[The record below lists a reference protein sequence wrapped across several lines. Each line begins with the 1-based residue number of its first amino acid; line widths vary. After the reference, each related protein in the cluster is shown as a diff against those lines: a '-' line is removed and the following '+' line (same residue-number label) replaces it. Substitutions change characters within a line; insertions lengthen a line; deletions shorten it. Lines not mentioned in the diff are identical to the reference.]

1 MSSKIKKRL
10 FVTFIIFVLCAM
22 SALTVQAANKTG
34 WIRTGKN
41 YKYKVDDK
49 YVKNEVKK
57 IGKYYYYFDKK
68 GNRKT
73 GWKKFKGRN
82 YYFNLKNA
90 RAYTGKKTIN
100 GKVYIFAKNGTLIK
114 KKGVY
119 KYKKY
124 KVYIT
129 SDASLATGPVKIKG
143 KWYFYKR
150 NGLPESGIGIYK
162 WKDKTYYVKS
172 GKMVSGW
179 VKIKHNRK
187 YFSKSDY
194 AMVTGLN
201 KIDNKLYWFDNNGN
215 LQKNRFYTVGNSKYY
230 LGKNGVCST
239 GLVKIGVNLYYFGT
253 DGKMVTGKYISQSG
267 VTYYA
272 DETGRI
278 KQNCWYD
285 GKFFDRSGK
294 LVKDAVTYDSTT
306 EGQVTEEMLDALPL
320 SGCTKLMVVAHPDD
334 ETLFGGAHLTE
345 GGWFVVCL
353 TNGYNQV
360 RKKEFYEAMNLL
372 ECTGMILSYPDI
384 ANGERSKWETKRYNI
399 AKDLDTILNYKR
411 WGMVATHN
419 PDGEYGHIHH
429 KMTSKLV
436 TESFYRN
443 YWGTG
448 LYYFGRW
455 HSKVSLQKVTGN
467 LKRVPTKALQT
478 KLNILKCYIS
488 QKGAVDTNV
497 HMAEYENWE
506 NALNW

>member
-1 MSSKIKKRL
+1 
-10 FVTFIIFVLCAM
+10 
-22 SALTVQAANKTG
+22 
-34 WIRTGKN
+34 
-41 YKYKVDDK
+41 
-49 YVKNEVKK
+49 
-57 IGKYYYYFDKK
+57 
-68 GNRKT
+68 
-73 GWKKFKGRN
+73 
-82 YYFNLKNA
+82 
-90 RAYTGKKTIN
+90 
-100 GKVYIFAKNGTLIK
+100 
-114 KKGVY
+114 
-119 KYKKY
+119 
-124 KVYIT
+124 
-129 SDASLATGPVKIKG
+129 
-143 KWYFYKR
+143 
-150 NGLPESGIGIYK
+150 
-162 WKDKTYYVKS
+162 
-172 GKMVSGW
+172 
-179 VKIKHNRK
+179 
-187 YFSKSDY
+187 
-194 AMVTGLN
+194 MVTGLN

-230 LGKNGVCST
+230 LGKDGVCST

-429 KMTSKLV
+429 KLTNKIV
-436 TESFYRN
+436 TECYYKNSYNSNF
-443 YWGTG
+443 
-448 LYYFGRW
+448 YYFGKFYW
-455 HSKVSLQKVTGN
+455 NNALNQKKGSLRQISGQKA
-467 LKRVPTKALQT
+467 KRKQQIARRV
-478 KLNILKCYIS
+478 YVS
-488 QKGAVDTNV
+488 QKIAVDMYE
-497 HMAEYENWE
+497 HMIPYENWVRAE
-506 NALNW
+506 NWN